1 MCNREDTT
9 IMNKPTILLVDDEQ
23 DLLSLW
29 TLRLQSSGYKV
40 VTAESGEAAMG
51 IFATT
56 APNLVIT
63 DLRMGQM
70 DGMALYDA
78 IRKLNKS
85 IPVIIITA
93 HGSIPE
99 AVEATRHGVYS
110 FLPKPIDGRKLLQE
124 IENALTFSTVHSQES
139 DPASWRK
146 DIISQSAIMEELL
159 AKVQL
164 IAQSMSN
171 VFIYGES
178 GTGKELLAIA
188 IHKASNRAN
197 KPFIPVNCSAIPEA
211 LMESELFGHA
221 KGSFTGATKSYPGL
235 FRAAHG
241 GTLFLDEIGD
251 MPQHLQVKL
260 LRVLQE
266 RTIRP
271 VGSTKTTPIDVRII
285 SATHQDIEDSIEQ
298 NTFREDLYYRLNVVM
313 LELPPLRD
321 RREDITLLVN
331 HFLSILNQQNE
342 KQVTGFAPDAMSI
355 LLEAAWP
362 GNIRQLFNV
371 VEQAVALSTTP
382 LIPSNLLHNTLKKNQ
397 LKILSF
403 DEAKREFEQRYL
415 VKILQTTSGNVAWAA
430 RIAKR
435 NRTDFYKILNRH
447 NIVPSLFKN

>member
-1 MCNREDTT
+1 MS
-9 IMNKPTILLVDDEQ
+9 KPTILLVDDEK

-29 TLRLQSSGYKV
+29 TLRLESAGYAV
-40 VTAESGEAAMG
+40 TTAESGEEAIVHFTAA
-51 IFATT
+51 T
-56 APNLVIT
+56 PNLVIT
-63 DLRMGQM
+63 DLRMGKM

-78 IRKLNKS
+78 IRKINKS

-99 AVEATRHGVYS
+99 AVDATRHGVYS
-110 FLPKPIDGRKLLQE
+110 FLPKPINGRKLLQE
-124 IENALTFSTVHSQES
+124 IENALSIAAVNTQPTNQ
-139 DPASWRK
+139 PSWRQ
-146 DIISQSAIMEELL
+146 DIISQSTIMEELL

-164 IAQSMSN
+164 AAGSMSN
-171 VFIYGES
+171 VLIRGES

-188 IHKASNRAN
+188 LHKASNRA
-197 KPFIPVNCSAIPEA
+197 KEPFVPVNCSAIPEA

-221 KGSFTGATKSYPGL
+221 RGSFTGANKSHPGL
-235 FRAAHG
+235 FIAAQG

-251 MPQHLQVKL
+251 MPGHLQVKL
-260 LRVLQE
+260 LRVLEE

-271 VGSTKTTPIDVRII
+271 VGSTKSTPIDVRIA
-285 SATHQDIEDSIEQ
+285 SATHQNLEESIVE

-321 RREDITLLVN
+321 RREDITLLVD
-331 HFLSILNQQNE
+331 HFISILNKQNE
-342 KQVTGFAPDAMSI
+342 RKITGFAPEAMNI

-371 VEQAVALSTTP
+371 VAQAATLSTTP
-382 LIPSNLLHNTLKKNQ
+382 LIPSDLLHHTLKENPQKS
-397 LKILSF
+397 ISF
-403 DEAKREFEQRYL
+403 DEARREFEQRYL
-415 VKILQTTSGNVAWAA
+415 VQLLQTTRGNVAWAA

-447 NIVPSLFKN
+447 NIVPSLFKS

>member
-1 MCNREDTT
+1 M
-9 IMNKPTILLVDDEQ
+9 KKLTILLVDDEQ

-29 TLRLQSSGYKV
+29 TLRLESAGYDV
-40 VTAESGEAAMG
+40 ITAESAEAAMVK
-51 IFATT
+51 FTAAT
-56 APNLVIT
+56 PNLVIT
-63 DLRMGQM
+63 DLRMGEM
-70 DGMALYDA
+70 DGMALHRA
-78 IRKLNKS
+78 IRNINKS

-99 AVEATRHGVYS
+99 AVEATRLGVYS

-124 IENALTFSTVHSQES
+124 IEKALTLATVHSQES
-139 DPASWRK
+139 DQASWRR

-159 AKVQL
+159 ARVQL
-164 IAQSMSN
+164 VAGSISN
-171 VFIYGES
+171 VLIRGES

-188 IHKASNRAN
+188 LHKASNRAK
-197 KPFIPVNCSAIPEA
+197 KPFVPVNCSAIPEA

-221 KGSFTGATKSYPGL
+221 RGSFTGASKSYSGL
-235 FRAAHG
+235 FMAAHG

-271 VGSTKTTPIDVRII
+271 VGSTKNTPVDVRII
-285 SATHQDIEDSIEQ
+285 SATHQNLEESIIE

-321 RREDITLLVN
+321 RREDIPLLVD
-331 HFLSILNQQNE
+331 HFISLLNQQNE
-342 KQVTGFAPDAMSI
+342 KKITGFAPDAMSI

-362 GNIRQLFNV
+362 GNIRQLYNV
-371 VEQAVALSTTP
+371 VEQAATLSTTP
-382 LIPSNLLHNTLKKNQ
+382 LIPSDLLHHTLKENPQ
-397 LKILSF
+397 KILTF
-403 DEAKREFEQRYL
+403 DEARREFEQRYL
-415 VKILQTTSGNVAWAA
+415 VQLLQTTSGNVAWAA
-430 RIAKR
+430 RIANR

-447 NIVPSLFKN
+447 NIVPALFKN